1 MWSPAGGVTSALA
14 TPARSGLPSS
24 VHAAARTASNQPTP
38 NCGLHD
44 MADVRSNK
52 PFKRRK
58 AKHTRRSRVKK
69 EIPAG
74 WNWKCE
80 LIHAAA
86 TKLKPFAFSSRASRL
101 RGESPAQDSPRSRAE
116 RQERENFAKTNPFLP
131 AKDFRV
137 LRIRFHLRFLLRRS
151 INKVKLE
158 RMKIGEPVVLDGR

>member
-1 MWSPAGGVTSALA
+1 MCSPAGGVTSALA

-101 RGESPAQDSPRSRAE
+101 RGESPAQESPRSRAE
-116 RQERENFAKTNPFLP
+116 RQERENFAKKNPFLP

-137 LRIRFHLRFLLRRS
+137 LRIRFHPRFLLRRFNQQS
-151 INKVKLE
+151 
-158 RMKIGEPVVLDGR
+158 